1 MVPVRVLWMGV
12 VVRPTLGVGTRYVGV
27 VMRRWVI
34 AAIGGLAL
42 MLSAA
47 AAGVA
52 LTNDDDGGRHPM
64 QRMMSGSRW
73 EGSGWEQWPGGM
85 GRWMPGAPVDSE
97 FEYLTEMVA
106 HHAEAVVAAQQLA
119 RSDRPQLRRF
129 GAEIVATQ
137 SAQIDQMREWLAR
150 WYPGRSTDVDYRP
163 MMRDLSGLPGDR
175 LDWTF
180 LEDMIR
186 HHMAAVMMSQRLLV
200 RGLAEH
206 QDVAE
211 LARSIRDVQHAE
223 IFQMQRWLADWF
235 GVHWGGMGTR
245 MMW

>member
-1 MVPVRVLWMGV
+1 M
-12 VVRPTLGVGTRYVGV
+12 
-27 VMRRWVI
+27 I

-42 MLSAA
+42 VLSVA

-52 LTNDDDGGRHPM
+52 LTNDDDSGRHPM
-64 QRMMSGSRW
+64 QGMMSGSGW
-73 EGSGWEQWPGGM
+73 DGSGWEQWPGGM

-106 HHAEAVVAAQQLA
+106 HHEEAVAAAQQLA

-163 MMRDLSGLPGDR
+163 MMRDLSGLSGER
-175 LDWTF
+175 LDRTF

-186 HHMAAVMMSQRLLV
+186 HHMAAVMMSQQLLV

-206 QDVAE
+206 RVVNE
-211 LARSIRDVQHAE
+211 LARSIRDDQHAE

-235 GVHWGGMGTR
+235 GVRWGGMGAG